1 VTAHRITAK
10 VRLGSKQSFNEAG
23 DTILN
28 FYPDY
33 ADGRNK
39 EWASASPSLSLMMT
53 VRKDVAE
60 LFEQMG
66 TYTLVFEKNDDDK
79 PKEVQQEVSDGGNS
93 SA

>member
-1 VTAHRITAK
+1 VAQVTAK
-10 VRLGSKQSFNEAG
+10 VRLGSKQSWNEAG
-23 DTILN
+23 DTILQ

-39 EWASASPSLSLMMT
+39 AWAAASPSLSLMMT

-66 TYTLVFEKNDDDK
+66 TYTLTFERNDDDK
-79 PKEVQQEVSDGGNS
+79 PKKEEEDGSNS